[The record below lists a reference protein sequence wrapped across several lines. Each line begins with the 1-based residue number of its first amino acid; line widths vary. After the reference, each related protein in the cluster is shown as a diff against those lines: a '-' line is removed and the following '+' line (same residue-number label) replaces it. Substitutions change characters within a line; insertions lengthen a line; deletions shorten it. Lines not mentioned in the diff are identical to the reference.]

1 MHPIPDVDKPQL
13 KIDDFL
19 HLAVDSSRLPPIH
32 WLTAKQIACLALRA
46 AGHYQTAELKTVK
59 VSSREYVAQTN
70 LYGLSISGD
79 SEQSVKA
86 KSACEKFWR
95 RALDKCADLS
105 RLNFEAEYRLV
116 GGSGDGVQIYASNET
131 VSRARAKKEAVEK
144 FLETQVLV
152 SNATGKKF
160 SMLDLSRQSAI
171 NRFNELY
178 WVTKNFEALARDRGM
193 GWIFATYT
201 SPPEY
206 HPNPLLGRCSYD
218 ASLGVKASHEYIAL
232 AWARVRATLS
242 KRGVVASPDFYFG
255 TRTAEVHKDGS
266 IHWHLL
272 IFIEP
277 SVLEKFIEA
286 SKEHF
291 SLKGQM
297 KVEIGDDSRGSASSY
312 VFKYLV
318 KGFDAGAVNVE
329 IPDDWEEDE
338 RREQNDLSTIRNGER
353 VRAALKAMRIRQY
366 QTFGVKKVM
375 SIIRAINRIGEDE
388 FDSLNNMTLA
398 MVKREIWRNEFGL
411 KYLLDHSDLVKKVAG
426 KAIIML
432 VREGGQSKYGE
443 TTSKLNG
450 ISIDGIFFKTVGRY
464 SVEKMD

>member
-1 MHPIPDVDKPQL
+1 MPTISDADKPPV

-32 WLTAKQIACLALRA
+32 WLSAQQIMYLALRV
-46 AGHYQTAELKTVK
+46 AGYYQVSNIKCVK
-59 VSSREYVAQTN
+59 ISSQEYIAKSS
-70 LYGLSISGD
+70 LYGLSISGE
-79 SEQSVKA
+79 SENSVKA
-86 KSACEKFWR
+86 KSICEKFWR
-95 RALDKCADLS
+95 RALDKFADLS
-105 RLNFEAEYRLV
+105 RLNFEAEFRLV
-116 GGSGDGVQIYASNET
+116 GGSGDGVQLYASNET
-131 VSRARAKKEAVEK
+131 VSKARAKKEAVEK

-152 SNATGKKF
+152 NNSTGEKF
-160 SMLDLSRQSAI
+160 SMLDLSRQSAV

-193 GWIFATYT
+193 GWIFVTYT

-206 HPNPLLGRCSYD
+206 HPNPILGRHSYD
-218 ASLGVKASHEYIAL
+218 ATLGVKASHEYIAL

-242 KRGVVASPDFYFG
+242 KRGVDASPEFYFG

-272 IFIEP
+272 IFIA
-277 SVLEKFIEA
+277 SSALEKFIAA
-286 SKEHF
+286 SREQF

-297 KVEIGDDSRGSASSY
+297 KIEIGDDSRGSASSY
-312 VFKYLV
+312 VFKYLL

-329 IPDDWEEDE
+329 ITDNLEEDE
-338 RREQNDLSTIRNGER
+338 RREQKDLSTIRNGER

-375 SIIRAINRIGEDE
+375 SVIRAINRIGEDE
-388 FDSLNNMTLA
+388 FDSLNNLTLD

-411 KYLLDHSDLVKKVAG
+411 KYLLDHSDLVKKIDG

-432 VREGGQSKYGE
+432 VREEGQSKYGE
-443 TTSKLNG
+443 KTSKLCG
-450 ISIDGIFFKTVGRY
+450 ISIDGMFFKTVGRY
-464 SVEKMD
+464 SVEKVD